1 MADETEAPEQAE
13 PEKSGGG
20 MVGKIVNA
28 IGILVL
34 VIAGNIVTN
43 IVVRDFLPQFAA
55 PVAGDAAAAGEDAD
69 AVAAEEEEPVGPPI
83 YLALEP
89 ALVASIDDEQSIRF
103 VQINVE
109 VMARKQDTLDAVV
122 AHTPVIRNNLLMM
135 LGRKNIK
142 ELTNSEGKEAFRQ
155 EALQEVQSIL
165 EKMGPVNTDEPV
177 GEVEDLYFTGFMV
190 Q

>member
-1 MADETEAPEQAE
+1 MADEAEATEQAE

-20 MVGKIVNA
+20 MGGKIVNA

-43 IVVRDFLPQFAA
+43 IVVNDFLPQFSPKVSVDGA
-55 PVAGDAAAAGEDAD
+55 VDAEGET
-69 AVAAEEEEPVGPPI
+69 AVAEEEQPAGPPI

-89 ALVASIDDEQSIRF
+89 ALVASIDDQDAIRF

-109 VMARKQDTLDAVV
+109 VMARQQNALDAVMT
-122 AHTPVIRNNLLMM
+122 HTPVIRNNLLMM
-135 LGRKNIK
+135 LGRKQIS
-142 ELTNSEGKEAFRQ
+142 ELTSSEGKEAFRQ
-155 EALQEVQSIL
+155 EALTEVQSVL
-165 EKMGPVNTDEPV
+165 EKMEPPNPDDPL
-177 GEVEDLYFTGFMV
+177 GEIEDLYFTGFMV